1 MRRVLRIAQ
10 SLTITHERGF
20 TFDAMK
26 ERYFD
31 DLKVGDR
38 FKSEPLNVTVREEQR
53 KKLEQMAAFEK
64 RSGSKL
70 VEDMADE
77 RWKRLVEQQGI
88 AAITHFQVI
97 QVVLFHC
104 VEGETTFMR
113 YR

>member
-1 MRRVLRIAQ
+1 
-10 SLTITHERGF
+10 
-20 TFDAMK
+20 
-26 ERYFD
+26 
-31 DLKVGDR
+31 
-38 FKSEPLNVTVREEQR
+38 VREEQR

-64 RSGSKL
+64 RSFSNL
-70 VEDMADE
+70 IEVMADE

-104 VEGETTFMR
+104 VEGEATFMR